1 LQAGIDR
8 VYYGPWLKI
17 VVVNE
22 GVAYVIPK
30 KPTPEEPN
38 RCSLGP
44 LKSEPGNLPDDLY
57 NRLYTISM
65 EDVDAIA
72 YRSPAMERRVR

>member
-1 LQAGIDR
+1 M
-8 VYYGPWLKI
+8 
-17 VVVNE
+17 
-22 GVAYVIPK
+22 IPK

-44 LKSEPGNLPDDLY
+44 LKPEPGNLPDDLY